1 MVVRALDRR
10 KISGNCLVDVGCGA
24 GNLYH
29 FVRDR
34 FARYFGV
41 DAVEYEG
48 FPEQAEYC
56 R

>member
-41 DAVEYEG
+41 DAVEYQG